1 MEMSLIDIAIL
12 CVYVCG
18 IIIGAIGFG
27 IWQYDSEFSW
37 LEDGVPFSFFILL
50 WPIVLGLALAVG
62 AVFLC
67 LSAIAF
73 PMKFL
78 MNVGKKIR
86 FKVNDWR
93 LERERMKREE
103 EEQKEK
109 DIQDRVKKMQEAMK
123 NGRNRK

>member
-1 MEMSLIDIAIL
+1 MSPIDIAII

-27 IWQYDSEFSW
+27 IWQYDGELSW
-37 LEDGVPFSFFILL
+37 WEDVVPFSFLILL
-50 WPIVLGLALAVG
+50 WPIILAFALAVG
-62 AVFLC
+62 AAFLC
-67 LSAIAF
+67 LSAITF
-73 PMKFL
+73 PMRFL

-86 FKVNDWR
+86 VKVSDWR
-93 LERERMKREE
+93 LERKRKKREE

-109 DIQDRVKKMQEAMK
+109 DIQDKVKKMQKAMK

>member
-1 MEMSLIDIAIL
+1 MEMSPIDIAIL

-27 IWQYDSEFSW
+27 IWQYDGEFSW
-37 LEDGVPFSFFILL
+37 WEDAIPFSFLILL
-50 WPIVLGLALAVG
+50 WPIILAFALAVG
-62 AVFLC
+62 AVFLF
-67 LSAIAF
+67 LYAIAF
-73 PMKFL
+73 PMRFL

-93 LERERMKREE
+93 LERKRKKREE

-109 DIQDRVKKMQEAMK
+109 DIQDRVKKMQNAMK